1 VLKPSAT
8 ARAATLLYRMNGW
21 SALLGILCRVVGRDV
36 FYVYADGV
44 IRKHWVRDT
53 LANAG
58 IRFFDFMHFD
68 NVDPTHALRLKA
80 DFAARVLAV
89 IPDAILADMLPLFQQ
104 DCAFPQRVTAKKL
117 RICIYYE
124 LLDQVA
130 ATAEIEA
137 IATLLRRVYA
147 DISAFLPVATNAS
160 FALLRDKLSFR
171 RAYLSW
177 APSIVQTMQLF
188 GRAVFVMLRNRFA
201 RAALR
206 LGETI
211 VANGASNTRARVLYF
226 PHQAIRYGNLFRRD
240 FLYESALDSPLHPS
254 RILHIEITT
263 PLPPGV
269 VDQYVELGLRW
280 QLLLPVGIRFQSAKS
295 FFLHF
300 INTIWRQASPRVLA
314 LVCVTGFAIFRR
326 YRAYLATIDFEPGA
340 VTVVGYEMLFPRVLT
355 LALQASG
362 IQVIAVQERMLTAF
376 VDNFNLILDR
386 FLVAGPTVA
395 ERVGKAEFA
404 SIDRIDCVGMLRS
417 DLLLTSPVRDRARP
431 LVLVLDYISPKRWW
445 ENTEPLVNQEA
456 NKGFY
461 LDIIRLALD
470 RPGVDFI
477 LRGKNDEWLADSF
490 FQDIVA
496 VIDRIPNLTVDRIY
510 SELNRSYNLAT
521 QADCILAKYTSLG
534 DECLAVGKSVIYHDW
549 SKNSVQYVQSF
560 YDYAGLP
567 IFAHDYDSMLEML
580 DRTLAGWTQGRCGP
594 SKPNAQAIFS
604 GPTPGDSV
612 QGRARAIIKE
622 CLALAPDLEATTESQ
637 GELIENEG
645 PSRKT
650 YAGG

>member
-8 ARAATLLYRMNGW
+8 ARAATLLYRINGW

-36 FYVYADGV
+36 FYVHADGV
-44 IRKHWVRDT
+44 IRKPWVRDT

-89 IPDAILADMLPLFQQ
+89 IPDAILADMLLLFQEG
-104 DCAFPQRVTAKKL
+104 CAFPHRVTPKKL

-130 ATAEIEA
+130 ATAEVEA

-177 APSIVQTMQLF
+177 APSILQIMLLF
-188 GRAVFVMLRNRFA
+188 GRTVCAMLYNLLA
-201 RAALR
+201 HSALPP
-206 LGETI
+206 GETI
-211 VANGASNTRARVLYF
+211 VADRASNTRDRVLYF
-226 PHQAIRYGNLFRRD
+226 PHQAIRYGHLFRRD

-254 RILHIEITT
+254 RILHIEVTT
-263 PLPPGV
+263 PLPSGV

-300 INTIWRQASPRVLA
+300 INTMWRQASPRVDA
-314 LVCVTGFAIFRR
+314 LICMTGFAIFRR
-326 YRAYLATIDFEPGA
+326 YRAYLAAIDFEPGA
-340 VTVVGYEMLFPRVLT
+340 VAVVGYEMLFPRVLA

-362 IQVIAVQERMLTAF
+362 IQVVAVQERMVTAF
-376 VDNFNLILDR
+376 FYDFNLILDR
-386 FLVAGPTVA
+386 FLVPGPAVA
-395 ERVGKAEFA
+395 ERIGKAEFA
-404 SIDRIDCVGMLRS
+404 SIDRVDCVGMLRS
-417 DLLLTSPVRDRARP
+417 DLLLASPMWERARP
-431 LVLVLDYISPKRWW
+431 LVLVLDYISPKQWW
-445 ENTEPLVNQEA
+445 ENTAPLVNQEA
-456 NKGFY
+456 NKAFY

-477 LRGKNDEWLADSF
+477 LRGKSDEWLANSF

-496 VIDRIPNLTVDRIY
+496 VIDQIPNLTVDRKY
-510 SELNRSYNLAT
+510 SELNRSYSLAA
-521 QADCILAKYTSLG
+521 QADCLLAKYTSLG
-534 DECLAVGKSVIYHDW
+534 DECLAVGKPVIYHDW
-549 SKNSVQYVQSF
+549 SKNSVRYMQSF

-567 IFAHDYDSMLEML
+567 IFAHDYDSMLKMI
-580 DRTLAGWTQGRCGP
+580 DRTLAGWTRGRSRP
-594 SKPNAQAIFS
+594 SALNLEAIFT
-604 GPTPGDSV
+604 GPRPGDSV
-612 QGRARAIIKE
+612 QGRARNIIKE
-622 CLALAPDLEATTESQ
+622 CLTL
-637 GELIENEG
+637 G
-645 PSRKT
+645 PGVGSDGRV
-650 YAGG
+650 AMGVN